1 MIGNLSSFASFK
13 DIFEQ
18 LDDEFLVNLYVTN
31 PRAMYN
37 MCNMLALDLQMEKEI
52 AESEPPTVN

>member
-18 LDDEFLVNLYVTN
+18 LDDEFLVNLYITN

-52 AESEPPTVN
+52 AESEPSTVN

>member
-1 MIGNLSSFASFK
+1 MIGDLSSFASFK

-18 LDDEFLVNLYVTN
+18 LDDEFLVNLYITN
-31 PRAMYN
+31 PRAMHT

>member
-1 MIGNLSSFASFK
+1 MLGDLSPFASFK

-18 LDDEFLVNLYVTN
+18 LDDEFLVNLYITN

-37 MCNMLALDLQMEKEI
+37 MCNMLALDLQMEKEMEDNGGQI
-52 AESEPPTVN
+52 IN